1 MGPAWLRGVF
11 PPVATPFAA
20 DGALVGPVPGF
31 FEHLAQSG
39 LDGVVVLGSN
49 GEAPL
54 LDDRERLAWITAVRG
69 SLPNPLRLIAGTGV
83 NGTRA
88 TIGLT
93 RDAAGAGAEA
103 ALVITPS
110 YYKRDLTVEA
120 LAAHYRAV
128 ADASPIPILIY
139 NVPVYSGF
147 DLPAEWVSALAAHTN
162 VVGIKDSSG
171 DLERI
176 RRIRAAMGADFVVLA
191 GAGEQLMQAIE
202 SGADGGIAAL
212 ANVAPLACARIRT
225 AMLGGDRGAAAR
237 LQARIAPVGPAL
249 TARYGI
255 PGLKAALDLQGFDH
269 GPPRGPLR
277 PLAAPDRATLRSLLA
292 DAGLLARPVAP

>member
-20 DGALVGPVPGF
+20 DGALAGPVPGF
-31 FEHLAQSG
+31 FEHLAESG
-39 LDGVVVLGSN
+39 LDGVVLLGSN

-54 LDDRERLAWITAVRG
+54 VDDRERLDWITAARA
-69 SLPNPLRLIAGTGV
+69 SLPKSLRLIAGTGV

-88 TIGLT
+88 TIRLT
-93 RDAAGAGAEA
+93 RDAAAAGAEA

-110 YYKRDLTVEA
+110 YYRRDIAAEA
-120 LAAHYRAV
+120 LAAHYGAV
-128 ADASPIPILIY
+128 AEASPIPILIY
-139 NVPVYSGF
+139 NIPVYSGF
-147 DLPAEWVSALAAHTN
+147 DLPAEWVPALAAHPN

-176 RRIRAAMGADFVVLA
+176 RRIRAAMGPDFVVLA

-202 SGADGGIAAL
+202 AGADGGIAAL
-212 ANVAPLACARIRT
+212 ANVAPLHCARIRT
-225 AMLGGDRGAAAR
+225 AMLGGDRSAAAR

-249 TARYGI
+249 TVRYGI
-255 PGLKAALDLQGFDH
+255 PGLKAALQLQGFDH

-277 PLAAPDRATLRSLLA
+277 RLAAADVAVLRALLD
-292 DAGLLARPVAP
+292 DAGLLAGPVAP